1 MKRLRTSTV
10 TKTVA
15 VGLAAVVLTGGAYAW
30 AGVSESTSDDAQV
43 ARSSEPD
50 NLGQIKT
57 EILEYYGDVEDEEG
71 HHHASPDS
79 AWAKDTARQ
88 VREAR
93 RDLQRALDQD
103 VRNPAI
109 VLDVDDTS
117 ELTFGH
123 NADHDFGYDPELFD
137 EAIKN
142 GEFPAIEPTVEFAN
156 FAAQNGVKV
165 FFVTGR
171 HEELRTVTLK
181 NLANGGFPEPTEAVL
196 KPDENPPDWLP
207 CGLEC
212 ETVEYKSSARK
223 HIEDAHDVTIVV
235 NMGDQLTDLEGG
247 HAENTVKLP
256 NPMYFIP

>member
-1 MKRLRTSTV
+1 MKRPRMSTV
-10 TKTVA
+10 TKITGVA
-15 VGLAAVVLTGGAYAW
+15 AAAALLAGGAYAW
-30 AGVSESTSDDAQV
+30 AGEPVSTSDG
-43 ARSSEPD
+43 RPGGGPEPT
-50 NLGQIKT
+50 NLGLVKT
-57 EILEYYGDVEDEEG
+57 EILEYYGDVEDEDG

-79 AWAKDTARQ
+79 DWAEDTARQ
-88 VREAR
+88 IDKAR

-117 ELTFGH
+117 ELTYGH
-123 NADHDFGYDPELFD
+123 NADHDFGYDPERFD

-156 FAAQNGVKV
+156 FAAQNGVEV

-171 HEELRTVTLK
+171 HEELRSVTLK
-181 NLANGGFPEPTEAVL
+181 NLASGGYPTPTEAVL

-212 ETVEYKSSARK
+212 TTVEYKSSART
-223 HIEDAHDVTIVV
+223 HLEDAYDVTIVV
-235 NMGDQLTDLEGG
+235 NMGDQLSDLEGG